1 MLGANKGRQKIFS
14 ILLVLFMMLSF
25 TGSFPVTVKADSE
38 PPEEAVSLTA
48 TSGEPANNTSN
59 IPVDTIPAPAPMEEE
74 PAYSNDDI
82 PMPKESDINKRKE
95 MAMPVLTTISS
106 CPLQMPEILFMIQ
119 MFLFNPAAF
128 PAYRG
133 VLPVRMP

>member
-48 TSGEPANNTSN
+48 TSGDPANNT
-59 IPVDTIPAPAPMEEE
+59 
-74 PAYSNDDI
+74 
-82 PMPKESDINKRKE
+82 
-95 MAMPVLTTISS
+95 
-106 CPLQMPEILFMIQ
+106 LF
-119 MFLFNPAAF
+119 
-128 PAYRG
+128 
-133 VLPVRMP
+133 